1 MNNTSLIQLLKSF
14 NKDEIARFGSFVN
27 SEYFNRK
34 SAVRK
39 LWNEL
44 CVFQP
49 GFDSPQIT
57 REYIYAKVFPGNE
70 FNYGTLKN
78 LVYDLTMLAKRFIE
92 IEHYS
97 AKKIEC
103 NFNLLEALMER
114 RVTAFVE
121 KTLAQTGRMI
131 EESFNESAYY
141 RNKFHLSSLKQNHL
155 IRQDKY
161 YDTAKSSAQ
170 GNRNITMGY
179 FIDVFHNNYNQLLI
193 HTELDAGTQESFM
206 KSVLEFYNTVPVEF
220 DFRVRIFYHAIML
233 IYDGGRS
240 HFYEMKKLVEENAAE
255 LSHGEKYNFLVA
267 LSGYCYVRFEEGDA
281 EFLQDEFGICRYMID
296 NGIYS
301 FGPSQNIDG
310 AFYRNTAL
318 SALKNNEADWALEF
332 MKKFRYQLNPA
343 VRDHYWLHA
352 LIEYSIRTKQFEKAL
367 KDLSK
372 IKHSLLIDKI
382 QIKRWELIVNYEMNR
397 FNALPYIID
406 SAKHFIYN
414 DEKLNPLKIER
425 LNSFVQLVSR
435 LLSLRLKRDSGE
447 DIAWD
452 TYLLKKEADNFRDS
466 GKFWLYEKL
475 SELNARYG
483 L

>member
-14 NKDEIARFGSFVN
+14 NKDETARFGSFVK

-34 SAVRK
+34 SAVAK
-39 LWNEL
+39 LWSEL
-44 CVFQP
+44 CSFQP
-49 GFDSPQIT
+49 GYDSPRMT
-57 REYIYAKVFPGNE
+57 REYIYARVFPGND
-70 FNYGTLKN
+70 FNYGTFKN

-103 NFNLLEALMER
+103 NFNLLEALLER
-114 RVTAFVE
+114 HVNAFVE
-121 KTLAQTGRMI
+121 KTLVQTGRMI
-131 EESFNESAYY
+131 EASFSESEYY

-161 YDTAKSSAQ
+161 YDTTQSSRE
-170 GNRNITMGY
+170 GNGNITMGY
-179 FIDVFHNNYNQLLI
+179 FIDVFQNNYNQLLI
-193 HTELDAGTQESFM
+193 RTELDAGPQESFM
-206 KSVLEFYNTVPVEF
+206 KSVLEFYNKVPVEF
-220 DFRVRIFYHAIML
+220 DFRVRSYYHAVML
-233 IYDGGRS
+233 IYDGSSS
-240 HFYEMKKLVEENAAE
+240 HFYEMKKLVEENAAA

-332 MKKFRYQLNPA
+332 MKKFRYRLNPA
-343 VRDHYWLHA
+343 VREHYWLHA
-352 LIEYSIRTKQFEKAL
+352 FIEYSIRTKQFEQAL
-367 KDLSK
+367 KALSK

-397 FNALPYIID
+397 LNALPYIID

-414 DEKLNPLKIER
+414 DEKLNPLKKER
-425 LNSFVQLVSR
+425 LNSFVLLVSK
-435 LLSLRLKRDSGE
+435 LLLLRLKKDSGK

-452 TYLLKKEADNFRDS
+452 TYLLKKEVDNFRDS

-475 SELNARYG
+475 SEMNA